1 MKQYP
6 HVRVAGSAEQ
16 RSRQY
21 GEQARDRV
29 RRSVSA
35 YRDVFAELAGWQWD
49 TVRAEAARFE
59 APIAALRPHYLAE
72 MRGIADG
79 AGIDFGDVLAIN
91 VRTEVMF
98 AAKARQAAASSGPAG
113 TGPARTGPAR
123 TGPARTGPAECS
135 AFAVAPAP
143 GHPGPTLLGQNWDW
157 LPHTA
162 DTVIVLE
169 ARQDDGP
176 DFVTVVEAG
185 LLAKTGMNSS
195 GLGLVTNALVT
206 ADDLGEPGLPYHVL
220 LRAVMDCQNVSDAIS
235 ALQAGFRSSSANYL
249 LGHRDGTVL
258 DVEASPGDF
267 SRLYVLYPD
276 ADGIILHTNHFLAD
290 RFAGKD
296 VSVWAMPDSPAR
308 LQRLRA
314 GVQAAPDHSLGTFR
328 GLLSDHANYPSSVC
342 CHPDARMPRYDQG
355 MTAASVLMDLDAQ
368 RMWISDGNPCT
379 AAYRALDYSGFLA
392 KPSPIAPPG
401 TGGDKAAA

>member
-1 MKQYP
+1 MAAVRRSERNTMGQYP
-6 HVRVAGSAEQ
+6 HIRVAGSAEQ
-16 RSRQY
+16 RGRQY

-35 YRDVFAELAGWQWD
+35 YREVFAELAGWEWD
-49 TVRAEAARFE
+49 TVRAEAAKFQ
-59 APIAALRPHYLAE
+59 APIAAFGPQYLAE
-72 MRGIADG
+72 MRGIAEG
-79 AGIDFGDVLAIN
+79 AGLDFGDVLAIN

-98 AAKARQAAASSGPAG
+98 AAKARQAAAS
-113 TGPARTGPAR
+113 

-143 GHPGPTLLGQNWDW
+143 GRAGPTLLGQNWDW

-169 ARQDDGP
+169 ARQDHGP

-206 ADDLGEPGLPYHVL
+206 AGDLGEPGLPYHVL
-220 LRAVMDCQNVSDAIS
+220 LRAIMDCQNVSDAIS

-249 LGHRDGTVL
+249 LAHRDGIVL
-258 DVEASPGDF
+258 DVEACPGDF
-267 SRLYVLYPD
+267 SRLYLVYPD

-290 RFAGKD
+290 RFAGRD
-296 VSVWAMPDSPAR
+296 VSVWAMPDSPVR

-314 GVQAAPDHSLGTFR
+314 GVRAAADHSLATFR
-328 GLLSDHANYPSSVC
+328 SLLSDHANYPSSIC
-342 CHPDARMPRYDQG
+342 CHPDPRMPGYDQG
-355 MTAASVLMDLDAQ
+355 MTATSVLMDLDAR

-379 AAYRALDYSGFLA
+379 AGYRALDYSGFL
-392 KPSPIAPPG
+392 
-401 TGGDKAAA
+401 